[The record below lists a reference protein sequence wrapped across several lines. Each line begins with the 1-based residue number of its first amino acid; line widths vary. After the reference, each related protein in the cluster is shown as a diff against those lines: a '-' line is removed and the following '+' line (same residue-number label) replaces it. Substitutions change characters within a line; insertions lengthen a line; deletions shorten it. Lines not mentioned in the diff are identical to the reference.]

1 MMRMF
6 HPPEI
11 KKVWDSVQKNEG
23 EGQLAKV
30 NQILMSAERQ
40 RLEFGPNS
48 ESQVT
53 LFDKF
58 EMQKKG
64 KQVSEN
70 CSASPKCFTNPKL
83 KLLFLSPWEAMA

>member
-30 NQILMSAERQ
+30 NQSLMSAERQ
-40 RLEFGPNS
+40 SLEFGPNS

-53 LFDKF
+53 SFDKF

-64 KQVSEN
+64 KKVSEN
-70 CSASPKCFTNPKL
+70 SPASPKCFTKS
-83 KLLFLSPWEAMA
+83 KT